1 MLNKLRVLEICA
13 VLAMLLAAL
22 PGVSAAQGAAVTP
35 PDAAAKSD
43 AGKVAAGEPGKPGTA
58 TPAATQPI
66 APRVVPPAPSEV
78 EVFDIPNDDGTNLG
92 ILYKWAGATGPDTTV
107 TISLQVS
114 QDQLKDYTL
123 SEAERQRLNDAL
135 AQLEQD
141 LAPLLPERDRI
152 KAEEDTAKAAYDLA
166 KNNKTPDMLGLCR
179 AYYAK
184 DIELQ
189 RVSHAIDAA
198 NDRFTAR
205 TTCGGVIKDLRT
217 KARVHDYLEAT
228 IRSRQWLTS
237 DVEDKKV
244 ADIETKGDHPELFGH
259 DPDEADKLFIRIDQ
273 IQALNP
279 DVVYGTFQPGVKDK
293 TDLEPPPSVLVQL
306 LKNHVY
312 ELQMVVKQS
321 PTDTGASYDLGGAK
335 TQVNYFKTSLL
346 NNFVFAVLF
355 SIVILAS
362 IMMARRNPNMF
373 IRRIQGLEAVDEAI
387 GRATEMGKPV
397 LYLCGMDALASL
409 NTLAAI
415 NLLSRVARRVA
426 DYDSELI
433 VPCRDPVVMT
443 VAQEVVKEA
452 YIDQGRPDSYRE
464 SNIFFLTDDQ
474 FAFTAAT
481 CGIMMREKPA
491 ANFFMGGYYAEA
503 LLLAETGAS
512 TGAIQ
517 IAGTDATNQLPFF
530 ITACDYTLIG
540 EELYA
545 ASAYLSREPLL
556 LGSLKGQDVAKALV
570 MILIIV
576 QTLLFVAQA
585 ILHKN
590 GIDVPLDFLKVLV
603 QPL

>member
-1 MLNKLRVLEICA
+1 MLNKVRLTEICA
-13 VLAMLLAAL
+13 VLAMLLAAV
-22 PGVSAAQGAAVTP
+22 PGVSAAQGAAVAP
-35 PDAAAKSD
+35 PASTAKPG
-43 AGKVAAGEPGKPGTA
+43 AGKAAAGEPGRPGTA
-58 TPAATQPI
+58 MPAIAEPI
-66 APRVVPPAPSEV
+66 APRPVPPAPTEI

-92 ILYKWAGATGPDTTV
+92 ILFKWAGAAGPDTTV
-107 TISLQVS
+107 TISAQVS
-114 QDQLKDYTL
+114 QDQLKAYTL
-123 SEAERQRLNDAL
+123 SDADRQRLNNAL

-166 KNNKTPDMLGLCR
+166 KNNKTPDMLDLCR

-184 DIELQ
+184 DVELQ
-189 RVSHAIDAA
+189 KVTHSIDVA
-198 NDRFTAR
+198 NDRFAAR
-205 TTCGGVIKDLRT
+205 TTCGGAVKDLRT
-217 KARVHDYLEAT
+217 KARIYDFLEAT

-237 DVEDKKV
+237 DVEDKK
-244 ADIETKGDHPELFGH
+244 AAEIDTKGDHPELFGH
-259 DPDEADKLFIRIDQ
+259 DPDEPDKLFIKVDQ

-279 DVVYGTFQPGVKDK
+279 DVIYGIYQPGVKDK
-293 TDLEPPPSVLVQL
+293 SDLEPPPSEQVQL

-321 PTDTGASYDLGGAK
+321 PTDTGTSYDLGGAK
-335 TQVNYFKTSLL
+335 TQVNYFNTSLL

-355 SIVILAS
+355 SIVILAA

-397 LYLCGMDALASL
+397 LYLCGIDVLAGMA
-409 NTLAAI
+409 TLAAI

-433 VPCRDPVVMT
+433 VPCYDPVVMT
-443 VAQEVVKEA
+443 VVQEVVKEA
-452 YIDQGRPDSYRE
+452 YIDQGRPDAYRE
-464 SNIFFLTDDQ
+464 DNIFFLTSDQ
-474 FAFTAAT
+474 FAYTAST

-491 ANFFMGGYYAEA
+491 ANFFMGYYAAEA
-503 LLLAETGAS
+503 LLLAETGAA

-556 LGSLKGQDVAKALV
+556 LGSLKGQDVGKALV

-576 QTLLFVAQA
+576 QTLLFVAQV
-585 ILHKN
+585 IMQKN
-590 GIDVPLDFLKVLV
+590 GIDVPLDFLKNLV